1 MKNPFETG
9 SPTVDKMSRLQ
20 ISGNVIPVAWY
31 KTIRKETGK
40 PNLNAII
47 ILADIVYW
55 YRPVEIRDEAS
66 GQLSGLKKRFHAD
79 LLQRSYQQ
87 IAEQFGITKRD
98 ATNAIIELEKLG
110 VVTRVFRTLKA
121 GGQLIPNVLF
131 LDLNVGILEELTYP
145 EQMESGSL
153 PAGETGCP
161 SNRGDGYPKKEG
173 GITKKRETLSTKKE
187 GGITEKSETNTEN
200 TNRESDRDYPI
211 VSFHEIEMRVKE
223 QIDYE
228 ILKHDSPYD
237 RRIDEVVG
245 ILLDVMTS
253 TAETIRVNKENK
265 PAEVVRAQFLKIEKH
280 HVEFVLQC
288 MDENSTKARNI
299 RAVLITALYNSVN
312 TINSYY
318 GNLYRYHQAEGFPAR
333 KEMKA
338 ENQTGE
344 D

>member
-187 GGITEKSETNTEN
+187 GGKI
-200 TNRESDRDYPI
+200 
-211 VSFHEIEMRVKE
+211 
-223 QIDYE
+223 
-228 ILKHDSPYD
+228 
-237 RRIDEVVG
+237 G
-245 ILLDVMTS
+245 
-253 TAETIRVNKENK
+253 
-265 PAEVVRAQFLKIEKH
+265 RA
-280 HVEFVLQC
+280 HV
-288 MDENSTKARNI
+288 
-299 RAVLITALYNSVN
+299 
-312 TINSYY
+312 
-318 GNLYRYHQAEGFPAR
+318 
-333 KEMKA
+333 
-338 ENQTGE
+338 
-344 D
+344 

>member
-1 MKNPFETG
+1 MKSPFETG

-55 YRPVEIRDEAS
+55 YRPLEIRDETT

-79 LLQRSYQQ
+79 MLQRSYQQ

-110 VVTRVFRTLKA
+110 VVKRVFRTLKV

-131 LDLNVGILEELTYP
+131 LDLNVEVLEELTYP
-145 EQMESGSL
+145 DQIGGGKEENEGGYPL
-153 PAGETGCP
+153 
-161 SNRGDGYPKKEG
+161 NRGDGYLKKEG
-173 GITKKRETLSTKKE
+173 GVTNKSEISSAKKVR
-187 GGITEKSETNTEN
+187 GITEKRETNTEI
-200 TNRESDRDYPI
+200 TNRNSNREYLTI
-211 VSFHEIEMRVKE
+211 SFRETERIVKE

-228 ILKHDSPYD
+228 ALKHDNPYD
-237 RRIDEVVG
+237 RRIDEILG
-245 ILLDVMTS
+245 IILDIMTS

-265 PAEVVRAQFLKIEKH
+265 PIEVVRGQFSKIQKH

-288 MDENSTKARNI
+288 MDENSTRARNI

-312 TINSYY
+312 TINNYY
-318 GNLYRYHQAEGFPAR
+318 GNLYRYHQAEGHNIR
-333 KEMKA
+333 KEMD
-338 ENQTGE
+338 TE